1 MELDE
6 FGKKK
11 FLVGILKTHSLRTQ
25 TSDDRRYVC
34 VRRLKV
40 SKKTYPVQQH
50 IRKCHSGIEFPREW
64 VSKTLFLMHRI

>member
-11 FLVGILKTHSLRTQ
+11 FLVGILKTHSLPTQ

-34 VRRLKV
+34 VRRLKD
-40 SKKTYPVQQH
+40 SKKNISCSAAHMEVLTGTRVP
-50 IRKCHSGIEFPREW
+50 
-64 VSKTLFLMHRI
+64 